1 MRTRFAERHATPRVA
16 PGLKT
21 GYTHLVRANAL
32 HERNHGGEDH
42 PVPCRTRQLSSPS
55 PKVLRCSPWEDR
67 PFRSCR
73 AFPLP
78 RALRALFLF
87 GAHAPR
93 RGRSPRAC
101 GAGAAFLHRANAC
114 DVQAFVINAAICT
127 RGSILIICSSNV
139 FEIHRATES
148 LIGFSYRATNSILI

>member
-1 MRTRFAERHATPRVA
+1 M
-16 PGLKT
+16 
-21 GYTHLVRANAL
+21 HLVRANAL

-73 AFPLP
+73 AFPLS

-87 GAHAPR
+87 GAMGPL
-93 RGRSPRAC
+93 P
-101 GAGAAFLHRANAC
+101 AGAAPLGRAARARCAVSLTFLFLRLNLFISLFFCVSVCSGSLVLTIGLSLLCSLRADHFGIA
-114 DVQAFVINAAICT
+114 VS
-127 RGSILIICSSNV
+127 RSIL
-139 FEIHRATES
+139 ES
-148 LIGFSYRATNSILI
+148 HLLFP

>member
-1 MRTRFAERHATPRVA
+1 MQGVSALKGLEGPFFVWGHAP
-16 PGLKT
+16 
-21 GYTHLVRANAL
+21 
-32 HERNHGGEDH
+32 
-42 PVPCRTRQLSSPS
+42 
-55 PKVLRCSPWEDR
+55 
-67 PFRSCR
+67 
-73 AFPLP
+73 
-78 RALRALFLF
+78 
-87 GAHAPR
+87 PR

-114 DVQAFVINAAICT
+114 DVQAFVINAAICN

>member
-1 MRTRFAERHATPRVA
+1 M
-16 PGLKT
+16 
-21 GYTHLVRANAL
+21 HLVRANAL

-73 AFPLP
+73 AFPLS

-87 GAHAPR
+87 GAHAP
-93 RGRSPRAC
+93 P
-101 GAGAAFLHRANAC
+101 AGAAPLGRAARARSVPSPRSSRIGPKQTFRFTVWEPDC
-114 DVQAFVINAAICT
+114 PFMPRTQPSCFIAQTYIISLFVCFAFPGKPCIDQGAFTTVQLEGPT
-127 RGSILIICSSNV
+127 IL
-139 FEIHRATES
+139 
-148 LIGFSYRATNSILI
+148 G

>member
-73 AFPLP
+73 AFPLS

-87 GAHAPR
+87 GAMGPPPGPLPSGVR
-93 RGRSPRAC
+93 RGRAFSASGPSRRFGSLSRSQIAPLSREPSLLVSSLKHIYLAFCVLPFPR
-101 GAGAAFLHRANAC
+101 
-114 DVQAFVINAAICT
+114 
-127 RGSILIICSSNV
+127 
-139 FEIHRATES
+139 
-148 LIGFSYRATNSILI
+148 